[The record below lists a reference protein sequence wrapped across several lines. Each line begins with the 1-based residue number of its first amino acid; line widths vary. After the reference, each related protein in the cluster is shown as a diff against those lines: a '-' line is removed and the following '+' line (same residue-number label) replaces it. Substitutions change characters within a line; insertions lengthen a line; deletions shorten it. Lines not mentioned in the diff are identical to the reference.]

1 MLGSVQLFYALHAD
15 GGSARDFNLRAHLVQ
30 EIGKITDFRLAGAVL
45 QNGFALGQS
54 CGHEQI
60 FSTCNCDFV
69 KDNFGAFQPLGCGF
83 NESMFLL
90 DIRPEALESFDMK
103 VDWAGADGATARQRD
118 TATLAAGEPR
128 AKDERRSTH
137 SFSNLVGYLRRD

>member
-1 MLGSVQLFYALHAD
+1 MRSGMMRCLAPCSFSTPFTRMVGVPAPSIFT
-15 GGSARDFNLRAHLVQ
+15 HLVQ
-30 EIGKITDFRLAGAVL
+30 EIGKISDFRLAGAVL

-60 FSTCNCDFV
+60 FSACDRDFV

-103 VDWAGADGATARQRD
+103 VDWAGADGATARQ
-118 TATLAAGEPR
+118 
-128 AKDERRSTH
+128 
-137 SFSNLVGYLRRD
+137 